1 MQIIFHYVRYRRF
14 LHYISPLHSRFR
26 QRRKAAKSRPKGGK
40 PTMSNSKITAICNQ
54 KGGVT
59 KTTTTANLGVGLAM
73 QGKKVLLVDSDPQA
87 DLTTAL
93 GWPNQDALPMTLADI
108 MEKSMQDEDFNHRS
122 AILRHDEGVDLIPS
136 SIELS
141 GMEMSLV
148 NAMSREYTL
157 KGYLDQI
164 KHDYDHIIIDC
175 PPSLSMLTINA
186 LAAADGV
193 IVPVQA
199 QYLPAKGMTQLMRTI
214 GKVRKQINPHLKVDG
229 VLLTLADMRTNL
241 ARMTADAL
249 RQQYGSMLKI
259 YKTFIPVAVKAA
271 EISAAGQ
278 SIFAYDKGS
287 KVAQAYAEF
296 TKEVLADEKRTKS
309 KPPPS
314 R

>member
-1 MQIIFHYVRYRRF
+1 
-14 LHYISPLHSRFR
+14 
-26 QRRKAAKSRPKGGK
+26 
-40 PTMSNSKITAICNQ
+40 MSDCKITAICNQ

-73 QGKKVLLVDSDPQA
+73 AGKKVLLVDIDPQA

-93 GWPNQDALPMTLADI
+93 GWPDSDRLRMTLADI
-108 MEKSMQDEDFNHRS
+108 MEKSINDEDFEHYG

-136 SIELS
+136 GIELS

-148 NAMSREYTL
+148 NAMSREFTL
-157 KGYLDQI
+157 RNYLHLI
-164 KHDYDHIIIDC
+164 KHEYDYILIDC

-186 LAAADGV
+186 LAAANSV

-214 GKVRKQINPHLKVDG
+214 GKVRKQINPGLKVDG
-229 VLLTLADMRTNL
+229 VLLTLADMRTTL
-241 ARMTADAL
+241 ARATADTL
-249 RQQYGSMLKI
+249 RQQYGGVLKI
-259 YKTFIPVAVKAA
+259 YKTQIPIAVKAA

-287 KVAQAYAEF
+287 KVAQAYADF
-296 TKEVLADEKRTKS
+296 TKEVLADEARAKS
-309 KPPPS
+309 KPAPG